1 MATPSTVRST
11 TRARIA
17 GSEGSE
23 AVAPCHRTRPSRS
36 LTFMARTTK
45 SAAAT
50 TPTFQGFSETTF
62 RFLRGISQNNSKAW
76 FDENRSD
83 YDEGYVAASRL
94 FVEAIGPRLQAI
106 SKGIDYEARINGSIF
121 RIQRDVRFSK
131 DKTPYKNHLDLWFWE
146 GERRGWDTPGFFFR
160 MFEKTMILGA
170 GMHQLNKEHLEAYRQ
185 AVLDPKKGKAL
196 VSTLNQVQKAGAYT
210 LGAPTRKTVP
220 RGFDASHERAPLLL
234 HEGLWAAYEGPVP
247 KEATTPAFVDWC
259 VHHFQAVWP
268 VGQWLLSA
276 LKA

>member
-1 MATPSTVRST
+1 
-11 TRARIA
+11 
-17 GSEGSE
+17 
-23 AVAPCHRTRPSRS
+23 
-36 LTFMARTTK
+36 MARTPK
-45 SAAAT
+45 AAAT
-50 TPTFQGFSETTF
+50 SAPTFQGFSETTF
-62 RFLRGISQNNSKAW
+62 RFLREITAHNDKAW
-76 FDENRSD
+76 FDAHRAD

-106 SKGIDYEARINGSIF
+106 SKGIEYEARINGSIF

-170 GMHQLNKEHLEAYRQ
+170 GMHQFSKEHLEVYRQ

-196 VSTLNQVQKAGAYT
+196 VNALDKVKKAGGYVI
-210 LGAPTRKTVP
+210 GAPTRKTVP
-220 RGFDASHERAPLLL
+220 RGYDASHERASLLL

-247 KEATTPAFVDWC
+247 KEAQSAAFVDFC
-259 VHHFQAVWP
+259 VGHFQAVWP
-268 VGQWLLSA
+268 VSQWLLST
-276 LKA
+276 LKG